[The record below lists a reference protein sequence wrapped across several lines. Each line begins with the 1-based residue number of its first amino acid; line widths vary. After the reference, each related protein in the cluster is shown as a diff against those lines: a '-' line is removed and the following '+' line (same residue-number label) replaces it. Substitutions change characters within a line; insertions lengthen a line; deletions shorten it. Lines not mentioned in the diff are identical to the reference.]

1 MNRKFVLL
9 VLFIIFSCGVFTQQK
24 DDQGIYL
31 SAEKMPAIK
40 GGMAAIGKKVKY
52 PRIAREM
59 GIQGVVYVG
68 FIVDPEGKVIE
79 PKILKSVAKPLDEE
93 ALRVITKEVKFTQV
107 ITRGKRCPSEWCY
120 PFAFVYENNV

>member
-1 MNRKFVLL
+1 MSRKFVLL
-9 VLFIIFSCGVFTQQK
+9 VLFIVFSCGIFAQQK
-24 DDQGIYL
+24 DDKGIYL
-31 SAEKMPAIK
+31 TAEKMPAIK
-40 GGMAAIGKKVKY
+40 GGMASIGKKVQY

-93 ALRVITKEVKFTQV
+93 ALRVITKEVKFTPGYYQ
-107 ITRGKRCPSEWCY
+107 GKAVPVRMVLPIR
-120 PFAFVYENNV
+120 FRI

>member
-1 MNRKFVLL
+1 MSRKFVLL
-9 VLFIIFSCGVFTQQK
+9 VLFIIFSCGVFAQQK

-79 PKILKSVAKPLDEE
+79 PTILKSVAKPLDEE
-93 ALRVITKEVKFTQV
+93 ALRVITKEVKFTPGYYQ
-107 ITRGKRCPSEWCY
+107 GKAVPVRMVLPIR
-120 PFAFVYENNV
+120 FRI

>member
-9 VLFIIFSCGVFTQQK
+9 VLFIIFSCGVFAQQK
-24 DDQGIYL
+24 DDQGVYL

-93 ALRVITKEVKFTQV
+93 ALRVITKEVKFTPGYYQ
-107 ITRGKRCPSEWCY
+107 GKAVPVRMVLPIR
-120 PFAFVYENNV
+120 FRI

>member
-24 DDQGIYL
+24 DDKGIYL

-93 ALRVITKEVKFTQV
+93 ALRVITKEVKFTPGYFQ
-107 ITRGKRCPSEWCY
+107 GKAVPVRMVLPIR
-120 PFAFVYENNV
+120 FRI

>member
-24 DDQGIYL
+24 DEKGVYL

-93 ALRVITKEVKFTQV
+93 ALRVITKEVKFTPGYYQ
-107 ITRGKRCPSEWCY
+107 GKAVPVRMVLPIR
-120 PFAFVYENNV
+120 FRI

>member
-9 VLFIIFSCGVFTQQK
+9 VLFLIFSCGVFAQQK
-24 DDQGIYL
+24 DDKGIYL

-93 ALRVITKEVKFTQV
+93 ALRVITKEVKFTPGYYQ
-107 ITRGKRCPSEWCY
+107 GKAVPVRMVLPIR
-120 PFAFVYENNV
+120 FRI

>member
-68 FIVDPEGKVIE
+68 FIVDAEGKVIE
-79 PKILKSVAKPLDEE
+79 PTILKSVAKPLDEE
-93 ALRVITKEVKFTQV
+93 ALRVITKEVKFTPGYFQ
-107 ITRGKRCPSEWCY
+107 GKAVPVRMVLPIR
-120 PFAFVYENNV
+120 FRI

>member
-1 MNRKFVLL
+1 MSRKFVLL
-9 VLFIIFSCGVFTQQK
+9 VLFIVFSCGVFTQQK
-24 DDQGIYL
+24 DDKGVYL

-93 ALRVITKEVKFTQV
+93 ALRVITKEVKFTPGYYQ
-107 ITRGKRCPSEWCY
+107 GKAVPVRMVLPIR
-120 PFAFVYENNV
+120 FRI

>member
-9 VLFIIFSCGVFTQQK
+9 VLFIIFSCGVFSQQK
-24 DDQGIYL
+24 DDKGIYL

-40 GGMAAIGKKVKY
+40 GGMAAIAKKVNY

-93 ALRVITKEVKFTQV
+93 ALRVITKEVKFTPGYFQ
-107 ITRGKRCPSEWCY
+107 GKAVPVRMVLPIR
-120 PFAFVYENNV
+120 FRI

>member
-1 MNRKFVLL
+1 MNRKFVFL
-9 VLFIIFSCGVFTQQK
+9 VFFVIFSCVVFTQQK
-24 DDQGIYL
+24 DDKGVYL

-93 ALRVITKEVKFTQV
+93 ALRVITKEVKFTPGYFQ
-107 ITRGKRCPSEWCY
+107 GKAVPVRMVLPIR
-120 PFAFVYENNV
+120 FRI

>member
-9 VLFIIFSCGVFTQQK
+9 VLFIIFSCGVFSQQK
-24 DDQGIYL
+24 DDKGVYL

-93 ALRVITKEVKFTQV
+93 ALRVITKEVKFTPGYYQ
-107 ITRGKRCPSEWCY
+107 GKAVPVRMVLPIR
-120 PFAFVYENNV
+120 FRI

>member
-9 VLFIIFSCGVFTQQK
+9 VLFIIFSCGVFSQQK
-24 DDQGIYL
+24 DDKGIYL

-40 GGMAAIGKKVKY
+40 GGMAAIAKKVNY

-93 ALRVITKEVKFTQV
+93 ALRVITKEVKFTPGYYQ
-107 ITRGKRCPSEWCY
+107 GKAVPVRMVLPIR
-120 PFAFVYENNV
+120 FRI

>member
-24 DDQGIYL
+24 DDMGIYL

-93 ALRVITKEVKFTQV
+93 ALRVITKEVKFTPGYYQ
-107 ITRGKRCPSEWCY
+107 GKAVPVRMVLPIR
-120 PFAFVYENNV
+120 FRI

>member
-9 VLFIIFSCGVFTQQK
+9 VLFIIFSCGVFAQQK

-93 ALRVITKEVKFTQV
+93 ALRVITKEVKFTPGYFQ
-107 ITRGKRCPSEWCY
+107 GKAVPVRMVLPIR
-120 PFAFVYENNV
+120 FRI

>member
-1 MNRKFVLL
+1 MNRKSVLL
-9 VLFIIFSCGVFTQQK
+9 VLCIIFSCGVFTQQK
-24 DDQGIYL
+24 DDKGIYL

-93 ALRVITKEVKFTQV
+93 ALRVITKEVKFTPGYYQ
-107 ITRGKRCPSEWCY
+107 GKAVPVRMVLPIR
-120 PFAFVYENNV
+120 FRI

>member
-31 SAEKMPAIK
+31 TAEKMPAIK
-40 GGMAAIGKKVKY
+40 GGMAAIGKKVQY
-52 PRIAREM
+52 PRIAKEM

-68 FIVDPEGKVIE
+68 FIVDTEGKVIE
-79 PKILKSVAKPLDEE
+79 PKILKSLAKPLDEE
-93 ALRVITKEVKFTQV
+93 ALRVITKEVQFTPGYHQ
-107 ITRGKRCPSEWCY
+107 GKAVPVRMVLPIR
-120 PFAFVYENNV
+120 FRI

>member
-24 DDQGIYL
+24 DDTGVYL

-93 ALRVITKEVKFTQV
+93 ALRVITKEVKFTPGYFQ
-107 ITRGKRCPSEWCY
+107 GKAVPVRMVLPIR
-120 PFAFVYENNV
+120 FRI

>member
-9 VLFIIFSCGVFTQQK
+9 VLFIIFSCGVFAQQK
-24 DDQGIYL
+24 DDKGVYL

-93 ALRVITKEVKFTQV
+93 ALRVITKEVKFTPGYYQ
-107 ITRGKRCPSEWCY
+107 GKAVPVRMVLPIR
-120 PFAFVYENNV
+120 FRI